1 MTSADDVTDVE
12 VLLDN
17 EEPGW
22 ISLGKY
28 YFDRGE
34 YSVFLSDR
42 GGDSLTWENDGTY
55 TWEQDA
61 VQLIFANAVKWG
73 PINE

>member
-1 MTSADDVTDVE
+1 M
-12 VLLDN
+12 
-17 EEPGW
+17 
-22 ISLGKY
+22 
-28 YFDRGE
+28 
-34 YSVFLSDR
+34 FLSDR